1 MYYKHNID
9 AKQINNLYYSCVE
22 NKMPNISA
30 EIETIVRQS
39 RVLSENDFHQFLIDM
54 VIKIENKI
62 MFYYDDL
69 KSYNRKR

>member
-1 MYYKHNID
+1 MFFDAVKFCNSIAKMYYKHNID

-39 RVLSENDFHQFLIDM
+39 RVLSENDFHQFLIEY
-54 VIKIENKI
+54 I
-62 MFYYDDL
+62 YYFH
-69 KSYNRKR
+69 